1 MVQFMSLLLTR
12 TKNPNAKLLQVIWPA
27 ASFPHSPAFSHSKP
41 LTVPQHGPDS
51 LCVDCSF
58 PRCPQGSLAPSLRAD
73 GKMLLPHRS
82 IPRMCYLIQIHHLP
96 STPSLSTR
104 LGLRPIIATWH
115 LVSTICPP
123 WERQP
128 HGSWFPLYLLGPK
141 ILFCSWV
148 WSSVNIVKLK
158 AGK

>member
-1 MVQFMSLLLTR
+1 MSLLLTR

-82 IPRMCYLIQIHHLP
+82 IPRMCYLIQIHRPPVHAQPLTPLGSPSHYRYLTLGVYYLP
-96 STPSLSTR
+96 T
-104 LGLRPIIATWH
+104 LGA
-115 LVSTICPP
+115 SAP
-123 WERQP
+123 WELIPTVSFR
-128 HGSWFPLYLLGPK
+128 S
-141 ILFCSWV
+141 
-148 WSSVNIVKLK
+148 
-158 AGK
+158 